1 MVKKIDGITSSPSSS
16 VKETSATSTSGVKA
30 VNSVNAADADSSVK
44 RVRKATRPMT
54 AEERA
59 TLFRLLNEEA
69 DKMLEQE
76 KLSPETKETVKIAV
90 RMAIDASILDE
101 PDK

>member
-1 MVKKIDGITSSPSSS
+1 MVKKVTGITSSPASS
-16 VKETSATSTSGVKA
+16 VKETAATTATGVKNVGA
-30 VNSVNAADADSSVK
+30 VNAPAAQGSVQ

-69 DKMLEQE
+69 DKMFAQQDMSTE
-76 KLSPETKETVKIAV
+76 SKETVKTAV
-90 RMAIDASILDE
+90 KMAIDASIIDDNE
-101 PDK
+101 K